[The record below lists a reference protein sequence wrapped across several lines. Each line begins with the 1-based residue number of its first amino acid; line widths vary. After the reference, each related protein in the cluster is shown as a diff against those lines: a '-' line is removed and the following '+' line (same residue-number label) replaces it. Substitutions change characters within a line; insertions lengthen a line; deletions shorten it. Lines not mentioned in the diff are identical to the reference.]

1 MNVETD
7 RLLLRPL
14 TSEEWTLIVNSIID
28 SGEVLLQFG
37 CGDSGSFRDVVS
49 EMNEET
55 VVYCAMVLKSSGE
68 LIGYAGVSQKSR
80 NLEFYVLG
88 EFRRQGYAYEGI
100 GAFLELCDLDMVVAE
115 TIKDNE
121 PCICLLE
128 KLGFKSRGFEYNFTT
143 DQETLAYEWKADG
156 KKEA

>member
-55 VVYCAMVLKSSGE
+55 VVYCAMVLKSFGE
-68 LIGYAGVSQKSR
+68 LIGYAGVSPKSR

-128 KLGFKSRGFEYNFTT
+128 KFGFKSRGFEYNFTT